1 MKHPRN
7 CIGRVVL
14 ALVFVATAVLPA
26 RAQDSTLTLRLAK
39 LFGDGMVVQ
48 RGARIPVWGWGAPG
62 AAVTARLGT
71 RVARATA
78 DSSGRWSLT
87 FPALPAGGPW
97 TLSVDANDQHVAI
110 GNVLVGDVWIAS
122 GQSNMEF
129 HLRQATGAA
138 QEIASAHDSLI
149 REFKVPISWSEQPS
163 SDLAGGS
170 WSPADSSHVG
180 AFSAVAYIFA
190 RELRRT
196 QHVPIGIVNTT
207 WGGSGIETWLSADAQ
222 ALHGD
227 GPARALVAER
237 ARIDSVRNALRARF
251 GNLDHDP
258 GLVNGTALWASPT
271 LGDSGWSTIAV
282 PALWEAQG
290 YADLDG
296 IAWYR
301 TTFVLAADEAG
312 HDARL
317 SLGTID
323 DDDITWVNGV
333 EVGHTNGYNV
343 QRHYTIP
350 AAALH
355 AGTNIVAVRVA
366 DSGGGGGIYGPPDP
380 LRVEIG
386 GTSHPLAGNWKFR
399 VGELG
404 VQQMDGQRIN
414 KLPAL
419 TYNRMVH
426 PLLPIA
432 IKGVIWY
439 QGESNANDDV
449 QAHAYR
455 AQFRQLITSWR
466 HEFNGGQRS
475 TFPFLWVQLP
485 NFQQPDAEPTAT
497 GGGWPILRE
506 SMTAALS
513 LPSTGQAI
521 TIDVGEPNDIHPK
534 NKIDV
539 GRRLALVARRVAY
552 GERVLTSGPTYGTHT
567 VRGGRVT
574 VHFANI
580 GRGLVS
586 HGVTDSSIGAFALA
600 GADRHFVWAQARI
613 EGSHVVVWSS
623 RVPHPVAVRYAWSQ
637 NPADANLYNRDGLP
651 APPFRTDGW

>member
-1 MKHPRN
+1 MKRSRN
-7 CIGRVVL
+7 CIVRVLL
-14 ALVFVATAVLPA
+14 ALLFVATATVPA
-26 RAQDSTLTLRLAK
+26 RAQDSTRTLRLAK

-62 AAVTARLGT
+62 GAVTARLGS

-78 DSSGRWSLT
+78 DSTGHWSLT

-97 TLSVDANDQHVAI
+97 TLSVDANDQRLAI
-110 GNVLVGDVWIAS
+110 GNVMVGDVWVAS

-129 HLRQATGAA
+129 RLEGATGAA

-149 REFKVPISWSEQPS
+149 REFKIPISWSEQPAN
-163 SDLAGGS
+163 DLAGGS
-170 WSPADSSHVG
+170 WSPADPAHVG

-207 WGGSGIETWLSADAQ
+207 WGGSRIETWLSADAQ
-222 ALHGD
+222 RLSADAAAAVLAG
-227 GPARALVAER
+227 ER
-237 ARIDSVRNALRARF
+237 RRIDSVAAALRARF

-258 GLVNGTALWASPT
+258 GLVNGTAVWAAPT
-271 LGDSGWSTIAV
+271 LGDSGWMPIAV

-301 TTFVLAADEAG
+301 TTVVLTAGEAG
-312 HDARL
+312 HDAAL
-317 SLGTID
+317 SLGMID

-333 EVGHTNGYNV
+333 EVGRTVGYNIA
-343 QRHYTIP
+343 RHYAIP
-350 AAALH
+350 ASALH
-355 AGTNIVAVRVA
+355 AGSNVVAVRVS
-366 DSGGGGGIYGPPDP
+366 DTGGGGGIYGAPAELHVD
-380 LRVEIG
+380 VG
-386 GTSHPLAGNWKFR
+386 GASHPLAGNWKFR
-399 VGELG
+399 VGEIGRPQLG
-404 VQQMDGQRIN
+404 GANQ
-414 KLPAL
+414 LPTL
-419 TYNRMVH
+419 VYNSMVH

-439 QGESNANDDV
+439 QGESNANDDA

-466 HEFNGGQRS
+466 HEFNGGREP

-485 NFQQPDAEPTAT
+485 NFQQPDAEPSAT
-497 GGGWPILRE
+497 GGGWPIIRE

-521 TIDVGEPNDIHPK
+521 TIDVGEAGDIHPK

-574 VHFANI
+574 VRFANI
-580 GRGLVS
+580 GRGLVA
-586 HGVTDSSIGAFALA
+586 HGVTDGSVGAFALA
-600 GADRHFVWAQARI
+600 GADHHFVWAQARI
-613 EGSHVVVWSS
+613 EGSNVVVWSA
-623 RVPHPVAVRYAWSQ
+623 RVPHPVAVRYAWSE

-651 APPFRTDGW
+651 AAPFRTDGW

>member
-1 MKHPRN
+1 MTYSRN

-14 ALVFVATAVLPA
+14 AAVFVATAVLPA
-26 RAQDSTLTLRLAK
+26 RAQDTTRALRLAK

-62 AAVTARLGT
+62 GAVTARLGS
-71 RVARATA
+71 RVAQATA
-78 DSSGRWSLT
+78 DSTGRWSMT
-87 FPALPAGGPW
+87 FPALSAGGPW
-97 TLSVDANDQHVAI
+97 TLSVDANDQHLAI
-110 GNVLVGDVWIAS
+110 GNVMVGDVWIAS

-129 HLRQATGAA
+129 HLGQAAGAA
-138 QEIASAHDSLI
+138 REIASAHDSLI

-207 WGGSGIETWLSADAQ
+207 WGGSRIETWLSAEAQ
-222 ALHGD
+222 GLSAD
-227 GPARALVAER
+227 RAAEGLASER
-237 ARIDSVRNALRARF
+237 RRIDSVQAALRARF
-251 GNLDHDP
+251 GNLEHDP
-258 GLVNGTALWASPT
+258 GLVNGTAIWASPA
-271 LGDSGWSTIAV
+271 LGDSGWTPIAV
-282 PALWEAQG
+282 PALWETQG

-301 TTFVLAADEAG
+301 TTFALTADESG
-312 HDARL
+312 RDAAL
-317 SLGTID
+317 SLGMID

-333 EVGHTNGYNV
+333 EVGRTAGYNLA
-343 QRHYTIP
+343 RHYTIP
-350 AAALH
+350 ASALH
-355 AGTNIVAVRVA
+355 VGTNVVAVRVT
-366 DSGGGGGIYGPPDP
+366 DTGGGGGIYGASGD
-380 LRVEIG
+380 VHVDVG
-386 GTSHPLAGNWKFR
+386 TTSHALAGNWKFR
-399 VGELG
+399 VAEIGR
-404 VQQMDGQRIN
+404 QQMGGANQ
-414 KLPAL
+414 LPTL
-419 TYNRMVH
+419 VYNRMVF

-439 QGESNANDDV
+439 QGESNANDDA

-455 AQFRQLITSWR
+455 GQFRQLITSWR
-466 HEFNGGQRS
+466 HDFNGGREP

-485 NFQQPDAEPTAT
+485 NFRDPDPEPTAT

-513 LPSTGQAI
+513 LQSTGQAI
-521 TIDVGEPNDIHPK
+521 TIDVGEANDIHPK

-567 VRGGRVT
+567 IRGGRVT
-574 VHFANI
+574 VHFANT

-586 HGVTDSSIGAFALA
+586 HGVTDGSVGAFALA
-600 GADRHFVWAQARI
+600 GPDRHFVWAQARI
-613 EGSHVVVWSS
+613 EGSHVVVWSA

-637 NPADANLYNRDGLP
+637 NPADANLYNRNGLP
-651 APPFRTDGW
+651 AAPFRTDTW

>member
-1 MKHPRN
+1 MKHSRN
-7 CIGRVVL
+7 RIGRVVL
-14 ALVFVATAVLPA
+14 ALLFGATAVLPA
-26 RAQDSTLTLRLAK
+26 RGQDSIGTLRLAK

-62 AAVTARLGT
+62 SAVTARLGS

-78 DSSGRWSLT
+78 DSTGRWSLT
-87 FPALPAGGPW
+87 FPALSAGGPW
-97 TLSVDANDQHVAI
+97 TLSVDANDQHLAI
-110 GNVLVGDVWIAS
+110 GNVMVGDVWIAS

-129 HLRQATGAA
+129 HLAQAAGAG

-207 WGGSGIETWLSADAQ
+207 WGGSRIETWLSAKAQ
-222 ALHGD
+222 GLSAD
-227 GPARALVAER
+227 RAAETLASER
-237 ARIDSVRNALRARF
+237 RRIDSLQAALRARF
-251 GNLDHDP
+251 GNLEHDP
-258 GLVNGTALWASPT
+258 GLVNGTAIWAAPT
-271 LGDSGWSTIAV
+271 LGDSGWTPIAV
-282 PALWEAQG
+282 PALWETQG

-301 TTFVLAADEAG
+301 TTFSLAAGETG
-312 HDARL
+312 HDAAL
-317 SLGTID
+317 SLGMID

-333 EVGHTNGYNV
+333 EVGRTAGYNLA
-343 QRHYTIP
+343 RHYTIP
-350 AAALH
+350 ASALH
-355 AGTNIVAVRVA
+355 VGTNVVAVRVA
-366 DSGGGGGIYGPPDP
+366 DGGGGGGIYGAPAD
-380 LRVEIG
+380 VHVDVG
-386 GTSHPLAGNWKFR
+386 TTSHALAGNWKFR
-399 VGELG
+399 VAEIGR
-404 VQQMDGQRIN
+404 QQMGGANQ
-414 KLPAL
+414 LPAL
-419 TYNRMVH
+419 VYNRMVF

-439 QGESNANDDV
+439 QGESNANDDA

-466 HEFNGGQRS
+466 HEFNEGREP
-475 TFPFLWVQLP
+475 TFPFFWVQLP
-485 NFQQPDAEPTAT
+485 NFRDPDPEPTAT

-521 TIDVGEPNDIHPK
+521 TIDVGEANDIHPK

-586 HGVTDSSIGAFALA
+586 RSVTDGSVGAFAVA
-600 GADRHFVWAQARI
+600 GSDRHFVWAQARI
-613 EGSHVVVWSS
+613 EGSHVVVWSA

-651 APPFRTDGW
+651 AAPFRTDRW